1 MKALQM
7 LEIEA
12 NEHCYHSTSCAN
24 PQSHCRFAYSLRPH
38 IASASKQTRELMAFM
53 SAQNLIAGLK
63 GERLP
68 NCVNKAI
75 Y

>member
-7 LEIEA
+7 LEIDA
-12 NEHCYHSTSCAN
+12 YKHWHHSTSCAN
-24 PQSHCRFAYSLRPH
+24 LQCDCGFVRPLRSH
-38 IASASKQTRELMAFM
+38 IVSKQTRDMMAFM

-63 GERLP
+63 GELLP
-68 NCVNKAI
+68 NCVNKEV